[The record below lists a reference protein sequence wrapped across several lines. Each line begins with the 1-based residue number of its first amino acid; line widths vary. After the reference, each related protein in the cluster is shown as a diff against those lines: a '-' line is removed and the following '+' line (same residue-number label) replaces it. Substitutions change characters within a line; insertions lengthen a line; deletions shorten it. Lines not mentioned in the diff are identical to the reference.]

1 LIPYYR
7 QTWKEIGY
15 INFCGLWEASGVGK
29 ASLGAN
35 IPGDMERN
43 ARCTV
48 LEEVFGKLLSFLG
61 LNRSCLRHCGTSVS
75 LAWAQDSLE
84 RGRLG

>member
-1 LIPYYR
+1 V
-7 QTWKEIGY
+7 GY
-15 INFCGLWEASGVGK
+15 VKFLEFGK
-29 ASLGAN
+29 ASPGAN
-35 IPGDMERN
+35 IPGDMEQQRN

-61 LNRSCLRHCGTSVS
+61 LNRSCLRPCGTSVS

-84 RGRLG
+84 KGATRLEAN